1 MTVNEKIAYLKGLME
16 GLDFEP
22 DTPEKRIL
30 SLVVEI
36 IGDMSEVD
44 DSISDRMDNLEE
56 YISEIDSDLGDVEE
70 VLCECPPEPPFDP
83 NEYLNSFDDL
93 DDLDDIDNDDLCE
106 LEELDEY
113 DDDDDDDEK
122 DEEDDTFS
130 VECPECGEEVYF
142 DSSLL
147 GRKEIRCPSCNNL
160 FKFRIDEE

>member
-36 IGDMSEVD
+36 IGDMCEVD

-93 DDLDDIDNDDLCE
+93 DELDDIDDDELEE

-113 DDDDDDDEK
+113 DDDDDDE

-147 GRKEIRCPSCNNL
+147 DRKEIRCPSCNNL

>member
-36 IGDMSEVD
+36 IGDMCEVD

-70 VLCECPPEPPFDP
+70 VLCERPPEPPFDP
-83 NEYLNSFDDL
+83 NEYLSSFDDIDDL
-93 DDLDDIDNDDLCE
+93 EDLDDDDLDE

-113 DDDDDDDEK
+113 DDEDEDDDDEV
-122 DEEDDTFS
+122 DDTFS

-147 GRKEIRCPSCNNL
+147 DRKEIRCPSCNNL

>member
-36 IGDMSEVD
+36 IGDMCEVD

-83 NEYLNSFDDL
+83 NEYLNSL
-93 DDLDDIDNDDLCE
+93 DDLDELDDIDDDELEE

-113 DDDDDDDEK
+113 DDDDDDE

-147 GRKEIRCPSCNNL
+147 DRKEIRCPSCNNL
-160 FKFRIDEE
+160 FKLRIDEE

>member
-93 DDLDDIDNDDLCE
+93 DDLDDIDDDDLCE

-113 DDDDDDDEK
+113 DDDDDDDEE

-147 GRKEIRCPSCNNL
+147 DRKEIRCPSCNNL